1 MYRYSVFKKNIREI
15 EDFNRKA
22 DKDES
27 SVRQGVN
34 AFTELDYEEFVS
46 LYTGLR
52 GDVDPELVPAN
63 NSTKKKLPLLEKAL
77 RQSVPSSKSKKRQNK
92 IHKKIILNY

>member
-1 MYRYSVFKKNIREI
+1 M
-15 EDFNRKA
+15 
-22 DKDES
+22 
-27 SVRQGVN
+27 N

-77 RQSVPSSKSKKRQNK
+77 RQSVPSSKSKKKDNK
-92 IHKKIILNY
+92 KNRKKIF